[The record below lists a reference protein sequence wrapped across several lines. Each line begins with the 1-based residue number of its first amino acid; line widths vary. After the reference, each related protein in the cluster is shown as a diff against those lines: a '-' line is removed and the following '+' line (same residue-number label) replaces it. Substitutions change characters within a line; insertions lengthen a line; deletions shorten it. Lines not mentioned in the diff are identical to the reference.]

1 MEYDKNYL
9 ESLSLPS
16 LREIGKGIGVKA
28 PTGLTKK
35 QLINAILDINENRT
49 EPYFSNVGRPSLN
62 TLDQKGFVKVVNLV
76 PVKEIVAERFEQV
89 LDQYLLKV
97 KKELMEIFNNLE

>member
-1 MEYDKNYL
+1 MEYDQSYL

-28 PTGLTKK
+28 PTALTKK
-35 QLINAILDINENRT
+35 ELIKAVLDVNENKIK
-49 EPYFSNVGRPSLN
+49 PYFSKVGRPSLN
-62 TLDQKGFVKVVNLV
+62 TLEKKGFVKVVNLV

-89 LDQYLLKV
+89 LDEYLLKL
-97 KKELMEIFNNLE
+97 KKELLDIFNSLE

>member
-1 MEYDKNYL
+1 MEYDQSYL

-35 QLINAILDINENRT
+35 ELINAILDVNENRI
-49 EPYFSNVGRPSLN
+49 EPYFSKLGRPSLN
-62 TLDQKGFVKVVNLV
+62 TLEKNGFVKVTNLI
-76 PVKEIVAERFEQV
+76 PVKQIVDERFEQV

-97 KKELMEIFNNLE
+97 KNELMDIYNNIK